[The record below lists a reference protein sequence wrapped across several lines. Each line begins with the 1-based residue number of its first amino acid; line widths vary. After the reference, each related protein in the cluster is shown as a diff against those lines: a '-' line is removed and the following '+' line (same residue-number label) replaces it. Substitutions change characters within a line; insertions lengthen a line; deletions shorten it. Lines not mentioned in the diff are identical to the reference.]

1 MEPEKEFQDRE
12 DKRKQLFLNQKQLLD
27 TFLEHGAISQTQYD
41 KSLGPAVVSHA
52 RKTVRTVQWEGR
64 GLTPSLYPIIF
75 YKKNFYK
82 IIKKVLTN
90 EITYAIMLPET
101 RERTIDHRR

>member
-1 MEPEKEFQDRE
+1 M
-12 DKRKQLFLNQKQLLD
+12 
-27 TFLEHGAISQTQYD
+27 
-41 KSLGPAVVSHA
+41 
-52 RKTVRTVQWEGR
+52 
-64 GLTPSLYPIIF
+64 PSLYPIIF
-75 YKKNFYK
+75 YKNNFYK

>member
-1 MEPEKEFQDRE
+1 MAAGNSDSEVPFKLLSGIRRD
-12 DKRKQLFLNQKQLLD
+12 LFFIDPCN
-27 TFLEHGAISQTQYD
+27 
-41 KSLGPAVVSHA
+41 PAVIYHDFSV
-52 RKTVRTVQWEGR
+52 
-64 GLTPSLYPIIF
+64 
-75 YKKNFYK
+75 FYK